1 MGVSCHHCDDQ
12 TPATGAY
19 RRILYI
25 VIAINAIMFVVELS
39 AGLMANS
46 VALQADA
53 LDFLGDTATYAITL
67 MVLGLNT
74 TWRAGAALL
83 KGATMGLFGIWVI
96 GQTIHHAIDPGL
108 PGAAVMGSIGTM
120 ALIANM
126 VSALLLF
133 RHRDGDANRRSVW
146 LCSRNDAIGNIAV
159 VIAASGV
166 FATGTAWPDLAV
178 GLGMAALALTGSW
191 QILRQ
196 AMGELRAARTI
207 PAGAD

>member
-1 MGVSCHHCDDQ
+1 MNPGV
-12 TPATGAY
+12 
-19 RRILYI
+19 
-25 VIAINAIMFVVELS
+25 
-39 AGLMANS
+39 
-46 VALQADA
+46 
-53 LDFLGDTATYAITL
+53 
-67 MVLGLNT
+67 
-74 TWRAGAALL
+74 
-83 KGATMGLFGIWVI
+83 
-96 GQTIHHAIDPGL
+96 

-120 ALIANM
+120 ALIANV

-178 GLGMAALALTGSW
+178 GLGMAALALSGSW

-196 AMGELRAARTI
+196 ASGELRAARTI